1 MPKNELTAP
10 GSVAPVDRLA
20 LSVTSSRPIDQASG
34 ITPSWDTVA
43 AGAGFCFADEA
54 APSFKT
60 SIGFP
65 LFADGAAPS
74 VWGYS
79 FTFADES

>member
-20 LSVTSSRPIDQASG
+20 LSVTSSRPTDQASG

-54 APSFKT
+54 EPS
-60 SIGFP
+60 SSR
-65 LFADGAAPS
+65 LFNL
-74 VWGYS
+74 VC
-79 FTFADES
+79 FADES

>member
-54 APSFKT
+54 APSHRLT
-60 SIGFP
+60 VSFP

-74 VWGYS
+74 VWG
-79 FTFADES
+79 

>member
-34 ITPSWDTVA
+34 ITPSWDTA
-43 AGAGFCFADEA
+43 AINAGFCFADEA
-54 APSFKT
+54 APSARGIT
-60 SIGFP
+60 FP

-74 VWGYS
+74 VWGYN

>member
-10 GSVAPVDRLA
+10 GSAAPVDRLA
-20 LSVTSSRPIDQASG
+20 LSVTSSRPTDQASG

-54 APSFKT
+54 GPSSSRIFN
-60 SIGFP
+60 
-65 LFADGAAPS
+65 LAC
-74 VWGYS
+74 
-79 FTFADES
+79 FADES

>member
-1 MPKNELTAP
+1 MPKNELSAP
-10 GSVAPVDRLA
+10 SCAAPVDRLA
-20 LSVTSSRPIDQASG
+20 LSVTSSRPMDQASG
-34 ITPSWDTVA
+34 ITPSWDA
-43 AGAGFCFADEA
+43 AAAAAAFCFADEA